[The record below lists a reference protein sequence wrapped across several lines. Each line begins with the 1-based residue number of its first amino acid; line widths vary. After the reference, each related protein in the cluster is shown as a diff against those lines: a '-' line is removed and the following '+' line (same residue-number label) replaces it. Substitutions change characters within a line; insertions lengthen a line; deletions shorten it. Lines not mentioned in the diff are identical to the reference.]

1 MLEGAAWASDK
12 LVLNDGESVRLG
24 PSQLRWV
31 QTEDTTPNRVNLPVY
46 LNGDRSDVMFTV
58 DLSFDS
64 AAGALVATR
73 AVCLTAG
80 G

>member
-1 MLEGAAWASDK
+1 M
-12 LVLNDGESVRLG
+12 LNDGETVRLG
-24 PSQLRWV
+24 PSQIRWV
-31 QTEDTTPNRVNLPVY
+31 QSEEITSNAVNLPVY
-46 LNGDRSDVMFTV
+46 LNGDRNDVMFTV
-58 DLSFDS
+58 DLAFDT